1 MKTFHVI
8 LHGNGGSLCEQSVT
22 AQLSPDDR
30 ISRIEHY
37 DPILLN
43 ALIERELRD
52 IILLL
57 DSRALLA
64 PGYLSSIAAAFEKE
78 NTVAACGCSVHFILA
93 PFRMKD
99 TVGIGE
105 DELLK
110 ELSAD
115 FNAWERFESV
125 FHQNIPPFDPDTGV
139 IYDASFE
146 ASSQLAIS
154 RAAFT
159 LCGGFDSEIEN
170 VGGTVLDLCIRLRTL
185 GNFMACPDASACFI
199 APPNSFI
206 DDKTSNRR
214 DVTRLLRKYPVAQ
227 CELVVAFPSADLYA
241 AAGRFEQLCAHIA
254 GENTATPSPVEEG
267 TLCIDFPSAAYPHGL
282 LRSCLDGQC
291 ESFELFGFA
300 LPYSPSVFKR
310 AVCSPAWV
318 LLPEILLA
326 RLLQE
331 TLRVADE
338 VLLPR
343 VPLLPERRFGNGDA
357 FRLYQ
362 PIFLDYMYVED
373 ISPFDFS
380 DRDEKYYHVRWHDG
394 AFISFEKC
402 AASCG
407 NASGGG
413 KE

>member
-8 LHGNGGSLCEQSVT
+8 LHSYNGDNRCVQSVRE
-22 AQLSPDDR
+22 QLSQDDR
-30 ISRIEHY
+30 LSCIEHY
-37 DPILLN
+37 EPVLLN
-43 ALIERELRD
+43 ELIEREQRD

-64 PGYLSSIAAAFEKE
+64 PGYMSSIAEAFEKE
-78 NTVAACGCSVHFILA
+78 NTVAACGCSVHFNLA
-93 PFRMKD
+93 PFRMKE
-99 TVGIGE
+99 TIGTSE
-105 DELLK
+105 DELLVQ
-110 ELSAD
+110 LSAD
-115 FNAWERFESV
+115 FNAWKQFESV
-125 FHQNIPPFDPDTGV
+125 FRQTIPPFDPETGV

-159 LCGGFDSEIEN
+159 LCGGFDAEIEN

-185 GNFMACPDASACFI
+185 GNFIARPDASACFI

-206 DDKTSNRR
+206 DDKASNRR
-214 DVTRLLRKYPVAQ
+214 DVIRLLRKYPVSQ
-227 CELVVAFPSADLYA
+227 CELVVAFPSADLYS
-241 AAGRFEQLCAHIA
+241 AAGQLEQLCAYIA
-254 GENTATPSPVEEG
+254 GENTAAAAPVEEG
-267 TLCIDFPSAAYPHGL
+267 TLCIDFPSTLHPHGL
-282 LRSCLDGQC
+282 LRGCLDGQC
-291 ESFELFGFA
+291 ESFELFGLA
-300 LPYSPSVFKR
+300 LPYSPSSFKR

-331 TLRVADE
+331 ALRVADE

-343 VPLLPERRFGNGDA
+343 VPLLPEKRFGDSNA

-362 PIFLDYMYVED
+362 PVFLDYIYVEN

-380 DRDEKYYHVRWHDG
+380 DKDEQYYHVRWHDG
-394 AFISFEKC
+394 AFISFEKYVD
-402 AASCG
+402 
-407 NASGGG
+407 GGG